1 MTAVLDVAGLTA
13 GYGRAAV
20 LRDVTFAL
28 GDEILGVLGANGAG
42 KTTLLRTL
50 SGNVRPDAGSIVLRG
65 EPLGRATPWSR
76 ARRGLAHVPEGRHV
90 FGALTVDDNLDVA
103 ALTGRE
109 RRFTKERVFDLFPR
123 LRERRTQ
130 AAGSLSGGEQ
140 QMLVIGRALLTGPS
154 VLLVDELSAG
164 LAPVTARELVESLA
178 AIHREGV
185 AMVLVEQSPRLIADI
200 VDRVLVLEHGTIGA
214 QGTMDDIGGADG
226 LAERYLAAR

>member
-1 MTAVLDVAGLTA
+1 MTPVLEVSGLTT
-13 GYGRAAV
+13 GYVRAPV
-20 LRDVTFAL
+20 LRDVHLTL

-50 SGNVRPDAGSIVLRG
+50 SGNLKPWSGTVSLHGAV
-65 EPLGRATPWSR
+65 LGRATPWAR

-90 FGALTVDDNLDVA
+90 FGALSVEDNLDVA

-109 RRFTKERVFDLFPR
+109 RTFTKQRVFELFPR
-123 LRERRTQ
+123 LLERRAQ

-185 AMVLVEQSPRLIADI
+185 AMILVEQSPRLIADV
-200 VDRVLVLEHGTIGA
+200 VDRVVVLEHGAIGA
-214 QGTMDDIGGADG
+214 EGTIDDVGGVDG
-226 LAERYLAAR
+226 LAERYLATR

>member
-1 MTAVLDVAGLTA
+1 MLALEVSGLTT
-13 GYGRAAV
+13 GYVRAPV
-20 LRDVTFAL
+20 LRDVSFTL

-42 KTTLLRTL
+42 KTTLLRAL
-50 SGNVRPDAGSIVLRG
+50 SGNLKSWSGSISLRG
-65 EPLGRATPWSR
+65 DLLGRATPWIR

-90 FGALTVDDNLDVA
+90 FGALSVEDNLDVA

-109 RRFTKERVFDLFPR
+109 RAFTKQRVFELFPR
-123 LRERRTQ
+123 LLERRSQ
-130 AAGSLSGGEQ
+130 LAGSLSGGEQ

-185 AMVLVEQSPRLIADI
+185 AMILVEQSPRLIADV
-200 VDRVLVLEHGTIGA
+200 VDRVIVLEHGGIGA
-214 QGTMDDIGGADG
+214 EGTIDEIGGADG
-226 LAERYLAAR
+226 LADRYLATR

>member
-1 MTAVLDVAGLTA
+1 VSALEVRGLTT
-13 GYGRAAV
+13 GYVRAPV
-20 LRDVTFAL
+20 LRDVTFTL

-42 KTTLLRTL
+42 KTTLLRAL
-50 SGNVRPDAGSIVLRG
+50 SGNLKPWSGEIALRG
-65 EPLGRATPWSR
+65 QVLGRATPWSR

-90 FGALTVDDNLDVA
+90 FGALSVEDNLDVA

-109 RRFTKERVFDLFPR
+109 RTFTKQRVFELFPR
-123 LRERRTQ
+123 LLERRSQT
-130 AAGSLSGGEQ
+130 AGSLSGGEQ

-185 AMVLVEQSPRLIADI
+185 AMILVEQSPRLIADI
-200 VDRVLVLEHGTIGA
+200 VDRVLVLEHGGIGA
-214 QGTMDDIGGADG
+214 AGTIDEIGGADS
-226 LAERYLAAR
+226 LADRYLAAR